1 MRDWL
6 ASLRALLPP
15 GRVSS
20 DLKELRR
27 HASDAWSVAIKVRQQ
42 DRDTYQPQ
50 AVVYPHDQD

>member
-1 MRDWL
+1 MSDWL

-27 HASDAWSVAIKVRQQ
+27 HGF
-42 DRDTYQPQ
+42 
-50 AVVYPHDQD
+50 